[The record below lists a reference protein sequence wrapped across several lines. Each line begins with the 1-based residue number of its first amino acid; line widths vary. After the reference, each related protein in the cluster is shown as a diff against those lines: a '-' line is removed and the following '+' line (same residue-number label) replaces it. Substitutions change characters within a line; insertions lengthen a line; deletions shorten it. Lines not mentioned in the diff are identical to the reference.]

1 MIKRKGEIT
10 VRGNKVRREK
20 AEQKEGDGYKR
31 NINNSGVFQS
41 IAVKLQAVTF
51 LEATKG
57 HAWRGSEAC
66 AFVVS

>member
-10 VRGNKVRREK
+10 EVRRGK

-31 NINNSGVFQS
+31 NINDSGVFQS

-57 HAWRGSEAC
+57 HALERKWGMC
-66 AFVVS
+66 LCG